1 MKVAIAIIDLFDLGS
16 GKCRES
22 SIGNRQDIREKNQE
36 KESERKG
43 IHLDP
48 AINLMRPS
56 FWDSASKSVIRKLD
70 ISIMNKR
77 YVYRVPCCS
86 DQGHPEPIKPELKAP
101 RIGRRSLVVQSSRA
115 RKSDP
120 SSRNGFARG
129 QPGAEQGWA
138 RQFTRAGPHRNGV
151 RVPVKRVPCKNPVLP

>member
-1 MKVAIAIIDLFDLGS
+1 MRLSIFSIWAA
-16 GKCRES
+16 ES
-22 SIGNRQDIREKNQE
+22 AGNRALGIDKRFERRIKRRKR
-36 KESERKG
+36 KEKG

-48 AINLMRPS
+48 AINLIRPS
-56 FWDSASKSVIRKLD
+56 IWDSASKSVIRKLD
-70 ISIMNKR
+70 ISITNKG

-86 DQGHPEPIKPELKAP
+86 DQGHSEPIKPELKAP
-101 RIGRRSLVVQSSRA
+101 RIGRRSLVVQNSRA

-138 RQFTRAGPHRNGV
+138 RQFARAGPHRNGV